1 MLRPDRAFVSISC
14 NERACVVDRRV
25 HAVRRV
31 RRLRLASRLRAASR
45 SSGLNAP
52 CRASHSATPA
62 SPSRTTRARRAASV
76 IHAETLM
83 PSAAAAATM
92 PACTSGSTVMAIFGE
107 GFPRGITKLY
117 SMSRRLADAPEVI
130 PTLIPTTRG
139 HPSDRTDQPAE
150 WGLLIGRARTALTN
164 HRERHDLRRHIRDP
178 AVGGRAQHLRPPH
191 PVAKPP
197 VSRRPALAPHFDIR
211 SRYAAP
217 DAAFRHQM

>member
-1 MLRPDRAFVSISC
+1 MLRPSRAFVSISGD
-14 NERACVVDRRV
+14 ERAGVVDRRV

-31 RRLRLASRLRAASR
+31 RRLRLASRRRAASS

-52 CRASHSATPA
+52 CLASHSATPA

-117 SMSRRLADAPEVI
+117 SMSRRLTAEVGCRQM
-130 PTLIPTTRG
+130 PRLSHF
-139 HPSDRTDQPAE
+139 HPYNPGACAE
-150 WGLLIGRARTALTN
+150 TMRWSQKSLRVRVGSVEVPWVTGLRQS
-164 HRERHDLRRHIRDP
+164 E
-178 AVGGRAQHLRPPH
+178 
-191 PVAKPP
+191 
-197 VSRRPALAPHFDIR
+197 
-211 SRYAAP
+211 
-217 DAAFRHQM
+217 